1 MTPTQ
6 TPMEAVAEL
15 FAEETIDLLTPTDPT
30 LAREMAS
37 FHVNAFLRHL
47 LTLTA
52 QGEASNAA
60 WLTEVRTSVAAMVEV
75 LGA

>member
-1 MTPTQ
+1 MTPTR
-6 TPMEAVAEL
+6 TPLEIASDL
-15 FAEETIDLLTPTDPT
+15 FANETIDLLTPEDPA

-52 QGEASNAA
+52 QGEASNPA
-60 WLTEVRTSVAAMVEV
+60 WLAEVRASVAALTDALSE
-75 LGA
+75 

>member
-1 MTPTQ
+1 MFSTLTLL
-6 TPMEAVAEL
+6 EVAPDSLTTEV
-15 FAEETIDLLTPTDPT
+15 IDLLTPEDPA

-60 WLTEVRTSVAAMVEV
+60 WLTEVRTSVAALVEV
-75 LGA
+75 LG